1 MQKWLDDNNLLI
13 YSTHNEGKM
22 FSIKFSKANINFF
35 SSLRYNGDLHYN
47 GDNSYLFVNEK

>member
-35 SSLRYNGDLHYN
+35 SSLHYN